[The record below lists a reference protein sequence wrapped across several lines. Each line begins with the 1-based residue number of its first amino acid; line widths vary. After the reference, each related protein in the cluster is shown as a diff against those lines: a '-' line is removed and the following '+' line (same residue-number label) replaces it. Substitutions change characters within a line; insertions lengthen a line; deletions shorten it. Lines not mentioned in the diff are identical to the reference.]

1 MWIRAS
7 GCSLKMAGANARILE
22 MLELT
27 NLLSIFDVHPTLDD
41 ALLSFQQKIMKSRNA
56 VNAA

>member
-1 MWIRAS
+1 
-7 GCSLKMAGANARILE
+7 MAGANARILE